1 MAVLRGSCFEL
12 LVAATGGASFVGL
25 GGAAAFADW
34 GGCEAADGG
43 GAAFAGCGGCEAAD
57 GGGAAFAGWGGCEAA
72 DGGGAA
78 FAGWGGCEAADGA
91 GGLEL
96 PPATGGG
103 AAPTF
108 NTSMGSMMGLP
119 SQRPAMPWSK
129 TQPPPTFKKP
139 GLPGLSE
146 TTACEASNSSPA
158 MMVSPVGSDATSG
171 SLRRRIFVKARYL
184 PGRRAANAVADL
196 LDLNGKA
203 LCGIWK
209 PWGWEP

>member
-1 MAVLRGSCFEL
+1 MTVLRGSCFEPS
-12 LVAATGGASFVGL
+12 VAATGGASFVGL

-34 GGCEAADGG
+34 
-43 GAAFAGCGGCEAAD
+43 GGCEAAD

-108 NTSMGSMMGLP
+108 NTFTRITGL
-119 SQRPAMPWSK
+119 R
-129 TQPPPTFKKP
+129 
-139 GLPGLSE
+139 
-146 TTACEASNSSPA
+146 C
-158 MMVSPVGSDATSG
+158 
-171 SLRRRIFVKARYL
+171 
-184 PGRRAANAVADL
+184 
-196 LDLNGKA
+196 
-203 LCGIWK
+203 
-209 PWGWEP
+209 